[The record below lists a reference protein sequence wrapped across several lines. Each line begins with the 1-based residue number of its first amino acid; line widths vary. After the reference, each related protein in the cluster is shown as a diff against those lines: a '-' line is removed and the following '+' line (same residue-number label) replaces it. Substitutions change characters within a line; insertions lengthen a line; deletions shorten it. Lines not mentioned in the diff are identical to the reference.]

1 MLELIAKE
9 WNPSLNRF
17 GDGSNPADRRSTWL
31 QPRKH
36 QRSARPRK
44 QLLKKQLQS
53 VARKPLLRKQ
63 LQSVVRKPLRKQLQS
78 AKKPLRKPLRKQ
90 LQSVKRQL
98 KKLPRR
104 PQVQQSLVVAVK
116 KQRRQHQ
123 QQHKDLL
130 KKSPSLRRWGFF
142 YCFYLLTTKVDSLKW
157 QAK

>member
-53 VARKPLLRKQ
+53 VARKQLLRKQ

-78 AKKPLRKPLRKQ
+78 VVRKPLRKQ
-90 LQSVKRQL
+90 LQSVVRKPLR
-98 KKLPRR
+98 KP
-104 PQVQQSLVVAVK
+104 VQQSLVVAVK
-116 KQRRQHQ
+116 KQRRQH

-142 YCFYLLTTKVDSLKW
+142 YGFKLLLPK
-157 QAK
+157 

>member
-1 MLELIAKE
+1 MRHDTKYFAQMLELIAKE

-44 QLLKKQLQS
+44 QLLRKQLQS

-78 AKKPLRKPLRKQ
+78 A
-90 LQSVKRQL
+90 KRQL

-142 YCFYLLTTKVDSLKW
+142 YCANL
-157 QAK
+157 

>member
-1 MLELIAKE
+1 MQKIVVRHDTKYFAQMLELIAKE

-53 VARKPLLRKQ
+53 VARKPLRKQLQSVVRKPLRKQ

-78 AKKPLRKPLRKQ
+78 ARKPL
-90 LQSVKRQL
+90 
-98 KKLPRR
+98 RR

-123 QQHKDLL
+123 QHKDLL

-142 YCFYLLTTKVDSLKW
+142 YCSDL
-157 QAK
+157 

>member
-78 AKKPLRKPLRKQ
+78 VVRKPLRKQ
-90 LQSVKRQL
+90 LQSA
-98 KKLPRR
+98 KKPLRR

-123 QQHKDLL
+123 QHKDLL

-142 YCFYLLTTKVDSLKW
+142 YCSDL
-157 QAK
+157 

>member
-63 LQSVVRKPLRKQLQS
+63 LQSVARKPLRKQLQSVVRKPLRKQLQSVVRKPLRKQLQS
-78 AKKPLRKPLRKQ
+78 AKKPL
-90 LQSVKRQL
+90 
-98 KKLPRR
+98 RR

-123 QQHKDLL
+123 QHKDLL

-142 YCFYLLTTKVDSLKW
+142 YCSDL
-157 QAK
+157 

>member
-1 MLELIAKE
+1 MRHDTKYFAQMLELIAKE

-36 QRSARPRK
+36 QRSARPKR
-44 QLLKKQLQS
+44 QALRRQLQS
-53 VARKPLLRKQ
+53 VARKQLLRKQ

-78 AKKPLRKPLRKQ
+78 VVRKPLR
-90 LQSVKRQL
+90 
-98 KKLPRR
+98 KLPRR
-104 PQVQQSLVVAVK
+104 PQVQSLVVAVK
-116 KQRRQHQ
+116 KQRKQHQ

-142 YCFYLLTTKVDSLKW
+142 YCLNLLPPK
-157 QAK
+157 

>member
-1 MLELIAKE
+1 MQKIVVRHDTKYFAQMLELIAKE

-44 QLLKKQLQS
+44 QLQS
-53 VARKPLLRKQ
+53 VVRKPLRKQ

-78 AKKPLRKPLRKQ
+78 VVRKPLRKQ
-90 LQSVKRQL
+90 LQSVVRKPLKR
-98 KKLPRR
+98 P
-104 PQVQQSLVVAVK
+104 VQQSLVVAVK
-116 KQRRQHQ
+116 KQRRQH

-142 YCFYLLTTKVDSLKW
+142 YDFKLLLPK
-157 QAK
+157 

>member
-1 MLELIAKE
+1 MQKIVVRHDTKYFAQMLELIAKE

-78 AKKPLRKPLRKQ
+78 ARKPL
-90 LQSVKRQL
+90 
-98 KKLPRR
+98 RR

-123 QQHKDLL
+123 QHKDLL

-142 YCFYLLTTKVDSLKW
+142 YCSDL
-157 QAK
+157 

>member
-1 MLELIAKE
+1 MQKIVVRHDTKYFAQMLELIAKE

-36 QRSARPRK
+36 QISARPRK
-44 QLLKKQLQS
+44 QMLKKQIQS
-53 VARKPLLRKQ
+53 VARKTLVRKQ

-78 AKKPLRKPLRKQ
+78 ARKPLRK
-90 LQSVKRQL
+90 LL
-98 KKLPRR
+98 RR

-123 QQHKDLL
+123 QHKDLL

-142 YCFYLLTTKVDSLKW
+142 YCSDL
-157 QAK
+157 